1 MSKIILAALS
11 GLMLCAPLPVLAH
24 DSWISKGGYKNAVG
38 EWCCGDNDCKLAERV
53 STNGSGWII
62 EGGEFIPYNE
72 ATPSPDG
79 KVWIC
84 RRPDKT
90 RRCVFGPPP
99 GS

>member
-1 MSKIILAALS
+1 MSKLILAALS
-11 GLMLCAPLPVLAH
+11 SCALCASPALAH

-38 EWCCGDNDCKLAERV
+38 EWCCGDNDCKSADRV

-62 EGGEFIPYNE
+62 DGGEFIPYNE

>member
-1 MSKIILAALS
+1 MSKLLLGVLGGALLFSASAAF
-11 GLMLCAPLPVLAH
+11 AH
-24 DSWISKGGYKNAVG
+24 DSWINRGGFKNAVG
-38 EWCCGDNDCKLAERV
+38 EWCCGDNDCKSPDRISSNGKGWVIDGAEFV
-53 STNGSGWII
+53 
-62 EGGEFIPYNE
+62 PYDE

-79 KVWIC
+79 KLWIC